1 MTRDVWLVKFPDGKV
16 KRFRQ
21 KAHESRDEF
30 SGRAWCEI
38 EAVLGR
44 RAGDP
49 AVPKGT
55 EVVVD
60 SGYSAPYV
68 SEPSV
73 WSSVY
78 ASTGEPYANRWSF
91 VRFTREGDT

>member
-1 MTRDVWLVKFPDGKV
+1 MMRECWLVQFPGGKV
-16 KRFRQ
+16 RRFKQ

-44 RAGDP
+44 KAGDP

-55 EVVVD
+55 EIVLD
-60 SGYSAPYV
+60 NGYNAPYG
-68 SEPSV
+68 SRPSAG
-73 WSSVY
+73 SRVY
-78 ASTGEPYANRWSF
+78 ASTGEPYANRWLF
-91 VRFTREGDT
+91 LRMTT